1 MTKPAAAQKT
11 SNEPDQ
17 AALDAFNL
25 VRIRNAQKVHD
36 DAVKDNNSR
45 KNTLRSVYATTA
57 LQNLHN
63 AAAGIAL
70 KLVAEGDDAIEK
82 YCAEVRKVGIYVGYL
97 GKVLSPAQYD
107 LFGMAGTGPTP
118 EDERAKI
125 EGRAAGFGEDDESGC
140 KESDNPYPGS
150 VKGNAWLTAFRQARS
165 ERDAIKSMPAPTP
178 DASEKKDG
186 EAKAGEAEGD
196 DED

>member
-1 MTKPAAAQKT
+1 MPTPTQNK

-63 AAAGIAL
+63 EAAGIAL
-70 KLVAEGDDAIEK
+70 KLVAEGDDAIDK
-82 YCAEVRKVGIYVGYL
+82 YCAQVSKVGIYVGYL
-97 GKVLSPAQYD
+97 GKVLSPRQYE
-107 LFGMAGTGPTP
+107 LFGMAGIGPTP

-125 EGRAAGFGEDDESGC
+125 EGRAAGFGEDDEKGC
-140 KESDNPYPGS
+140 KETDNPYPGS

-165 ERDAIKSMPAPTP
+165 ERDAIKSMPAPAP
-178 DASEKKDG
+178 DASDKSGDAPNG
-186 EAKAGEAEGD
+186 EAAGDD